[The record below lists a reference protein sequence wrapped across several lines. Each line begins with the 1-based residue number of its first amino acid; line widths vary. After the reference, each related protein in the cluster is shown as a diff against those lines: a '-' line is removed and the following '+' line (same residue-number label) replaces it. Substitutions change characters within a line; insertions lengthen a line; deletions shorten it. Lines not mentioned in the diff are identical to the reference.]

1 MRPKLSSK
9 SSQGM
14 TTSQERSTGRHLV
27 SHLLRGQNG
36 ESTPIPTNPIVKII
50 QARPLLSIALE
61 WKYEEL
67 VLKIQKME
75 LQNAYHN
82 HREYYIE

>member
-1 MRPKLSSK
+1 M
-9 SSQGM
+9 
-14 TTSQERSTGRHLV
+14 SQERSMGKHLV
-27 SHLLRGQNG
+27 SHLLRGQNRG
-36 ESTPIPTNPIVKII
+36 STPIPTNPIVKII
-50 QARPLLSIALE
+50 QAQPLLSITLE